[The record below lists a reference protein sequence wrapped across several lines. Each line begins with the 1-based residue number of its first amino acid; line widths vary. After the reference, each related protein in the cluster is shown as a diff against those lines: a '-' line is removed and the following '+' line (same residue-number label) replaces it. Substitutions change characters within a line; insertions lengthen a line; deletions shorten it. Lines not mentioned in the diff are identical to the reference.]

1 MRSSAA
7 FKAVLLVVLYLFVVI
22 RLSQIHDL
30 RSEREVRQME
40 VNDEIAAQW
49 GKSQSVIGPILVVP
63 ASYEEVVSESIFERG
78 VETIRKK
85 TITRRITVYMLS
97 DRFELE
103 ADLET
108 EWLYR
113 GIFRSPI
120 YKSRAHLKGW
130 WSPPDMKELG
140 HSEAEP
146 ERWAAF
152 LGGRV
157 WGVFYV
163 RDFAATEFAPIFR
176 MATEEIVMLFLLLLS
191 L

>member
-85 TITRRITVYMLS
+85 TITRRITV
-97 DRFELE
+97 
-103 ADLET
+103 
-108 EWLYR
+108 
-113 GIFRSPI
+113 
-120 YKSRAHLKGW
+120 
-130 WSPPDMKELG
+130 
-140 HSEAEP
+140 
-146 ERWAAF
+146 
-152 LGGRV
+152 
-157 WGVFYV
+157 
-163 RDFAATEFAPIFR
+163 
-176 MATEEIVMLFLLLLS
+176 
-191 L
+191 